1 MFELD
6 KSSAFAEISRNG
18 LLQEIETFLNNITL
32 SNITLHKQ
40 FGDIPGDYVKTNA
53 GCPQDMQSV
62 EPSSKLLSRTT
73 QVQWKNRWIR
83 ENRPEAT
90 HC

>member
-40 FGDIPGDYVKTNA
+40 FGDIPGDYVRTNA
-53 GCPQDMQSV
+53 GYP
-62 EPSSKLLSRTT
+62 
-73 QVQWKNRWIR
+73 
-83 ENRPEAT
+83 
-90 HC
+90 

>member
-6 KSSAFAEISRNG
+6 KSSAIAENSRNG

-53 GCPQDMQSV
+53 GYP
-62 EPSSKLLSRTT
+62 
-73 QVQWKNRWIR
+73 
-83 ENRPEAT
+83 
-90 HC
+90 

>member
-6 KSSAFAEISRNG
+6 KSSAFAEISRND

-53 GCPQDMQSV
+53 GYPKDDAISGTFFKTAFQNN
-62 EPSSKLLSRTT
+62 SRS
-73 QVQWKNRWIR
+73 I
-83 ENRPEAT
+83 EE
-90 HC
+90 